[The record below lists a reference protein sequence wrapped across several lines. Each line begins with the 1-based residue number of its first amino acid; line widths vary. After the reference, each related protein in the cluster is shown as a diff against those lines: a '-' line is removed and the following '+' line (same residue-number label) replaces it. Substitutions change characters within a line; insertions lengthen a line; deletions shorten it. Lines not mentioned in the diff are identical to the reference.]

1 MQLRSFL
8 AVFAHPDDEAF
19 GSGGS
24 LARYAASG
32 VQVTLVCATRG
43 EVGEISDPALAT
55 PETLPAV
62 REGELRAAA
71 RAMGIQDVRFLGYR
85 DSGMVGTADN
95 ENPAAFVNAP
105 AEQVIAQLVAII
117 REVRPQ
123 VVLTFDP
130 NGGYGHPDH
139 IAIHHHTVAAFHAA
153 TDAARYP
160 EQGAPWQPARLL
172 YTVIPRASWREMRDQ
187 LKAQGVDTSQ
197 FDRLDETA
205 VAWPDDQIQFQLDV
219 TPTVEAKWAA
229 LNAHQTQF
237 GPDNF
242 FRKMPAQTARAL
254 LSREHFAQAWPE
266 PTPGAASDDLFSGL

>member
-1 MQLRSFL
+1 MQPRSFL

-24 LARYAASG
+24 LTRYAASG
-32 VQVTLVCATRG
+32 VRVTLVCATRG

-62 REGELRAAA
+62 RERELRDAV
-71 RAMGIQDVRFLGYR
+71 RAMGFQDVRFLGYR
-85 DSGMVGTADN
+85 DSGMAGTADN
-95 ENPAAFVNAP
+95 ENPIAFVNAP
-105 AEQVIAQLVAII
+105 AEQVIAQIVAII
-117 REVRPQ
+117 REVQPQ

-139 IAIHHHTVAAFHAA
+139 IAIHRHTVAAFHAA
-153 TDAARYP
+153 ADAARYP
-160 EQGAPWQPARLL
+160 EHGAPWQAERLL
-172 YTVIPRASWREMRDQ
+172 YTVIPRASWRSMRDQ
-187 LKAQGVDTSQ
+187 LAAQGVDTSS

-205 VAWPDDQIQFQLDV
+205 VAWPDDQIQFRLDV
-219 TPTVEAKWAA
+219 TPMVDAKWAA

-242 FRKMPAQTARAL
+242 FRKMPAPTAREL
-254 LSREHFAQAWPE
+254 LSREHFAQAWPA
-266 PTPGAASDDLFSGL
+266 PAPGASSDDLFSGL